1 MTRRPVS
8 GARLAV
14 ALCVLALLASRSG
27 GAWSDEWGMSQ
38 LMEELARHKS
48 GQAHFVEKRFLSVL
62 DAPLVSSGDLSF
74 TAPDRLEKRTLQPK
88 PELVQLDGD
97 SVTIDRGRQHLSFG
111 LDEHPE
117 LGALIESLRATL
129 NGNRQALERNYSLTL
144 SGRRERWQLA
154 LVPNDARVAALV
166 AHLNLNGS
174 NGRVLGVEYIEP
186 NGDRSMMT
194 IEPVESE

>member
-1 MTRRPVS
+1 M
-8 GARLAV
+8 G
-14 ALCVLALLASRSG
+14 
-27 GAWSDEWGMSQ
+27 Q

-74 TAPDRLEKRTLQPK
+74 TAPDRLEKRTLLPK

-166 AHLNLNGS
+166 AHLNLTGS

-186 NGDRSMMT
+186 NGDRSIMT